1 MKTWAEL
8 LEELKEKEKQVRSGG
23 GREKQQKQK
32 QKRKLLHF
40 ERVET
45 FVDSG
50 SFVEINMLAETQIFE
65 FDMRK
70 KKILGDGVATGF
82 ASIEGRPVFVF
93 AQDVTVFGGS
103 AGREFIRT
111 RFLRPRNKTYI

>member
-8 LEELKEKEKQVRSGG
+8 LEELKEKEKQVRLGG
-23 GREKQQKQK
+23 GCERQQKQK
-32 QKRKLLHF
+32 QKGKLLHF

-45 FVDSG
+45 LVDPGFFVK
-50 SFVEINMLAETQIFE
+50 INMLAETQVFE

-70 KKILGDGVATGF
+70 KKIVGDGVATGF

-93 AQDVTVFGGS
+93 DQDVTVFDGS
-103 AGREFIRT
+103 AGRDDT
-111 RFLRPRNKTYI
+111 

>member
-1 MKTWAEL
+1 MRIDHTVMVIYSPFYAN
-8 LEELKEKEKQVRSGG
+8 KE
-23 GREKQQKQK
+23 
-32 QKRKLLHF
+32 
-40 ERVET
+40 
-45 FVDSG
+45 
-50 SFVEINMLAETQIFE
+50 
-65 FDMRK
+65 
-70 KKILGDGVATGF
+70 ILGDGVATGF